1 MFQRSMVSAAVLVVA
16 LLAAA
21 PAHASF
27 PGKQGRI
34 AFQWDPNGMA
44 APEPEIAAINP
55 DGSGFAPLTT
65 NGAAQFDSLPGY
77 SADGARLLFGQ
88 FNSGSLDFQILIANA
103 DGSGQD
109 GLLTSLGP
117 AYDPAFAPDG
127 NSFAYVCDT
136 GAGTAI
142 CARQT
147 SGAALPALADK
158 LGDDLEPAYARDG
171 RLFFSNDNGGDK
183 EIFVRAPSGAV
194 TQLTSNPSDEEEPNP
209 SPDGKLVAFVGG
221 PTGGDIVV
229 MHSNGTSPVNLTST
243 AAAESNPSFSPDG
256 KLIAF
261 ERGGALFAMPTA
273 GGAATPLTN
282 LPSDLSGAPDW
293 QPIPVKCG
301 GRRAT
306 QVGTAGRDVLVGTS
320 GPDVLA
326 GLGGRDTLKG
336 KKGNDVLC
344 GGAGR
349 DALSAGKGKKD
360 RCIGGKGADT
370 GRACE
375 KAKSL

>member
-1 MFQRSMVSAAVLVVA
+1 MVLRSMVSAAVAVM

-21 PAHASF
+21 PAQASF
-27 PGKQGRI
+27 PGKPGRI
-34 AFQWDPNGMA
+34 AFGWDPNGMG

-55 DGSGFAPLTT
+55 DGSGFATLTS
-65 NGAAQFDSLPGY
+65 NGAAQFDSLPAY
-77 SADGARLLFGQ
+77 SADGSRLLFGQ
-88 FNSGSLDFQILIANA
+88 FNSGSLDFQILIANS

-117 AYDPAFAPDG
+117 SYDPAFAPDG
-127 NSFAYVCDT
+127 SSFAYVCDT

-147 SGAALPALADK
+147 TGAALAALADR
-158 LGDDLEPAYARDG
+158 LGDDLEPSYSRDG
-171 RLFFSNDNGGDK
+171 RLFFSNNNGGDK
-183 EIFVRAPSGAV
+183 EIFVRSASGVV
-194 TQLTSNPSDEEEPNP
+194 TQLTSNTIDDEEPNP
-209 SPDGKLVAFVGG
+209 SPDGKLLAFVGG
-221 PTGGDIVV
+221 PSGGEIVV
-229 MHSNGTSPVNLTST
+229 MHSDGTSPVTLTST

-261 ERGGALFAMPTA
+261 ERGGGLFAMPAA

-282 LPSDLSGAPDW
+282 LPSDVSGAPDW

-306 QVGTAGRDVLVGTS
+306 QVGTPGRDVLVGTP

-326 GLGGRDTLKG
+326 GLGGRDALKG

-344 GGAGR
+344 GGAGK
-349 DALSAGKGKKD
+349 DALSAGKGRKD